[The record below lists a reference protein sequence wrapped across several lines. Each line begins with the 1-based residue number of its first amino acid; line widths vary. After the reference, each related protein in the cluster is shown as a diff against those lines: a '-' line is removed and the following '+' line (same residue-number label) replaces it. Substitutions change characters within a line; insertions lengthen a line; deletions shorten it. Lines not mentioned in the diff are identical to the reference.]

1 MANLVVVI
9 HFIPLAGNKNRRR
22 TNGSTRPSLP
32 VPDGAMELW
41 IGADDVDED
50 EDGGIGRASH
60 PLERRDG
67 RRHARAAVEILPRA
81 TTTKKTTTGERP
93 AGGVAVIIIKQ
104 SPTRG
109 R

>member
-1 MANLVVVI
+1 MANLVVII

-50 EDGGIGRASH
+50 EDGDGRASH

-81 TTTKKTTTGERP
+81 TTTKKT
-93 AGGVAVIIIKQ
+93 K
-104 SPTRG
+104 
-109 R
+109 